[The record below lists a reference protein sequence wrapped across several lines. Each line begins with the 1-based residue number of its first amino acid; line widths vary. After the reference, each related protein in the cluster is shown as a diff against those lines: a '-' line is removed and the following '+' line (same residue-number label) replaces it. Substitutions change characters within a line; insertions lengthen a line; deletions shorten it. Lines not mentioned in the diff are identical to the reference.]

1 MAADVL
7 KGISIEPIERT
18 TKRSLAQWVEFM
30 DRIGAAEL
38 DHAQIAHKVN
48 EELERMEPGIDN
60 PGWWAQGITV
70 AYEQHSG
77 RRLPGQQA
85 DGTFQMSVSRTTSL
99 GIKEALDR
107 WVAFA
112 AADAKIGKVVATP
125 PKTSGTDKRLTW
137 RAKAVGGSLLMFTSE
152 VRPNGKTALIAQQS
166 KLPSHEANLAAKKFW
181 AAVLERFVEEDR

>member
-1 MAADVL
+1 
-7 KGISIEPIERT
+7 
-18 TKRSLAQWVEFM
+18 
-30 DRIGAAEL
+30 
-38 DHAQIAHKVN
+38 
-48 EELERMEPGIDN
+48 
-60 PGWWAQGITV
+60 
-70 AYEQHSG
+70 
-77 RRLPGQQA
+77 
-85 DGTFQMSVSRTTSL
+85 MSVSRTTSL

-166 KLPSHEANLAAKKFW
+166 MLPSHEANLAAKKFW